1 MNLIFQTKL
10 EVVSNEVAKASL
22 HRLTTLTLTLCG
34 MIMAALV
41 AGVLVFLYRRNAKFR
56 EKLQGFTSRPDLE
69 ASLDYQVNS
78 HHSIIFQ
85 IYFIRK

>member
-1 MNLIFQTKL
+1 
-10 EVVSNEVAKASL
+10 VSNEVAKASL